1 MKTLILNPKSEE
13 QKHRE
18 NSILSLLKEGT
29 RNPRI
34 KFPDYIYFRLE
45 GNTLNIEIVPSIRN
59 TGTVNYACENMQ
71 SDNAAFEGWAICLK
85 AWIEEI
91 QNVTLRWA
99 IPEVEQKNPHYNR
112 FLYRVLKFI
121 EFYDWFSVENDMI
134 QELDLFKSQ
143 LVDLSNNSGSKDP
156 KEPTSKGEKYLEYS
170 IVHKYAEEFKK
181 EFKVTSFNHQL
192 PVGVKKNKDCFFTG
206 RASAIDLWGINDN
219 AISIFELKYQNKM
232 VGIISELFLYTNIIH
247 DMISGMICPPDP
259 SICIR
264 PSERELYTH
273 LSKFTQIKAYMLS
286 EEEFYHPLLSDKVLT
301 LLNDN
306 NLRED
311 KIGIEFIKAC
321 TPENWFKN
329 IK

>member
-1 MKTLILNPKSEE
+1 
-13 QKHRE
+13 
-18 NSILSLLKEGT
+18 
-29 RNPRI
+29 
-34 KFPDYIYFRLE
+34 
-45 GNTLNIEIVPSIRN
+45 
-59 TGTVNYACENMQ
+59 MQ
-71 SDNAAFEGWAICLK
+71 
-85 AWIEEI
+85 
-91 QNVTLRWA
+91 
-99 IPEVEQKNPHYNR
+99 
-112 FLYRVLKFI
+112 
-121 EFYDWFSVENDMI
+121 
-134 QELDLFKSQ
+134 
-143 LVDLSNNSGSKDP
+143 
-156 KEPTSKGEKYLEYS
+156 
-170 IVHKYAEEFKK
+170 
-181 EFKVTSFNHQL
+181 
-192 PVGVKKNKDCFFTG
+192 KNKDCFFAG

-219 AISIFELKYQNKM
+219 TISIFELKYQNKM

-247 DMISGMICPPDP
+247 DMISGRICPPDP

-264 PSERELYTH
+264 PCERELYTH